1 MQQRCS
7 PWDRPARR
15 GCQCCEQDG
24 DLQRLPGLPRRGGGH
39 SLRTTPGAQRC
50 VRRRRRAARWRRA
63 AADAR
68 ARRVQVWRKSKRVA
82 EDASGSKGSAVV
94 PGAYSKRNR
103 SALDDITNEYILIPE
118 QQDRMVTRSSLRA
131 AQAQAAQVGP
141 AAPATSCPRA
151 LRRVAAASSRFALR
165 RRRAKACRSRGSA
178 RRRRATS
185 TTDRA
190 ALSSSTLP
198 RTASRRLGRPRRGG

>member
-1 MQQRCS
+1 
-7 PWDRPARR
+7 
-15 GCQCCEQDG
+15 
-24 DLQRLPGLPRRGGGH
+24 
-39 SLRTTPGAQRC
+39 